1 MKFHILFF
9 IMASALLKSSPI
21 AFAKEQATQQ
31 LGQTPQIQNTQ
42 SKQSQNQNPQNQTP
56 LHYETLIQQK
66 SPSMEELLQ
75 SSQLTAS
82 ELQNHGSDMA
92 RTLSL
97 LPSVTSTGSGQGG
110 QSTSIFI
117 QGSNSEHT
125 QMYWNGFLLSDP
137 SSGSGVFDNSL
148 LEILF
153 SSSAIHHV
161 QLLSGPHGVEYG
173 NGAMGGVLLLSSDD
187 SNISEGR
194 VAFKLSTRSSHTE
207 VYSGGVQPASS
218 NSKTR
223 IHWTL
228 ANGRSEGPSAA
239 AATSVDKN
247 SASNSATGKTE
258 KELTQ
263 NMESDFQEQHLG
275 LLDYRYS
282 GWGEPL
288 QARSMLLFS
297 EVRNGFDRGA
307 GLASDD
313 PNAEARKKLF
323 QLGLGLDYQWT
334 QEQALQASVSWI
346 SSDRRD
352 QNAIDAQSTD
362 VQTTKYLGQSQKTE
376 IDWLYKTNFDTIRFD
391 NKLGVEIIRDQS
403 DITEDY
409 GYGESVLNRSKTLT
423 AIFTKPTWTLRTG
436 DVTQA
441 FSLGTRQQC
450 VSGDS
455 CQQVF
460 ESQWG
465 LQRELQRG
473 LQQNTLG
480 FFVRWSQAV
489 KEPTLFQKY
498 SQIYGNENLT
508 TEKVTGY
515 SMGLQWGLQT
525 LRFFQNKYQDL
536 IQYNYSTNRYGSIG
550 QARTQGI
557 ELDLQDKQM
566 WWDWR
571 FQWTY
576 LESQDL
582 DTKLELLRRPHHQGH
597 LLLDFPSKVFHDT
610 GWAYFADLGYKSAT
624 MDVAFVNGNSERVT
638 LPSYKTLSLG
648 VKKHLQPNWICQV
661 RWSQALS
668 DYLNPTPATDVW
680 GYSGPQEQFWLEL
693 VYN

>member
-1 MKFHILFF
+1 
-9 IMASALLKSSPI
+9 MASAIQLSSPTV
-21 AFAKEQATQQ
+21 FATEQATQQ
-31 LGQTPQIQNTQ
+31 RGQTPQYQ
-42 SKQSQNQNPQNQTP
+42 QSQNQNP

-66 SPSMEELLQ
+66 SPSLEELLQ
-75 SSQLTAS
+75 SSQLTAT

-97 LPSVTSTGSGQGG
+97 LPSVTATGSGQGG

-187 SNISEGR
+187 SNFNEGR
-194 VAFKLSTRSSHTE
+194 ATFKLSTRSSHTE
-207 VYSGGVQPASS
+207 VYSGGAQPESS

-239 AATSVDKN
+239 AATSFDKN
-247 SASNSATGKTE
+247 SASNSAAGKAE

-275 LLDYRYS
+275 LLDYQYS

-288 QARSMLLFS
+288 QTRSMLLFS

-376 IDWLYKTNFDTIRFD
+376 IDWLYKTNFDGNRFD

-403 DITEDY
+403 DIAEDY

-423 AIFTKPTWTLRTG
+423 AIFTKPTWTLRTA

-450 VSGDS
+450 VSGNS

-465 LQRELQRG
+465 LLRE

-515 SMGLQWGLQT
+515 SMGLQWGQQT

-550 QARTQGI
+550 QARTQGV
-557 ELDLQDKQM
+557 ELDLQDNQM
-566 WWDWR
+566 WWDWH

-624 MDVAFVNGNSERVT
+624 MDVASVNGNSERVT
-638 LPSYKTLSLG
+638 LPSYKSLSMG
-648 VKKHLQPNWICQV
+648 IKKHLHPNWICQV